1 MRNFTLK
8 FKMKKISLIVS
19 LFLGLSSCLMS
30 YKFNGSSI
38 DYTKIKTVTIVDFPN
53 RATLIYP
60 PLAINFNETLK
71 DQFSQ
76 KTRLVAVPRDGDLQI
91 EGEIVDY
98 SLSQMSVS
106 AGGQSM
112 DTKLQVTVN
121 VRFKNKVT
129 PSENFEERFSAFQVF
144 SNTMTINQVQ
154 DDLTKQIIEELVSL
168 IFNRTVAN
176 W

>member
-1 MRNFTLK
+1 
-8 FKMKKISLIVS
+8 MKKRSYIVLLLLS
-19 LFLGLSSCLMS
+19 LGLSSCLMS

-38 DYTKIKTVTIVDFPN
+38 DYTKIKTVTIADFPN
-53 RATLIYP
+53 RAMLIYP
-60 PLAINFNETLK
+60 PLATNFNETLK

-76 KTRLVAVPRDGDLQI
+76 KTRLIAVPRDGDLQL
-91 EGEIVDY
+91 EGEITDY

-154 DDLTKQIIEELVSL
+154 DDLTKQIIDELVSL